1 MKYDQHPK
9 SPLNPTSTLK
19 YDNTHT
25 KLHQQE
31 SLIPV
36 KPPPLQDRLLQE
48 KYAASDSME
57 TTIILLEQNSANP
70 MLGILKL
77 YTQNNTDIL
86 KQTLH

>member
-1 MKYDQHPK
+1 MKYGQHPE
-9 SPLNPTSTLK
+9 SPLNPPSTLM

-25 KLHQQE
+25 KLHQQK

-48 KYAASDSME
+48 TYAASDSKG
-57 TTIILLEQNSANP
+57 TTIILLEKSSANP
-70 MLGILKL
+70 VPGILKL

>member
-1 MKYDQHPK
+1 MKYGQHPE
-9 SPLNPTSTLK
+9 SPLNPPSTLM
-19 YDNTHT
+19 YNTHT

-48 KYAASDSME
+48 TYAASDSMR
-57 TTIILLEQNSANP
+57 TTIILLEKNSANP

-77 YTQNNTDIL
+77 YTQNNTYIL